1 MRVSLSDTPSFSKTY
16 VSDFPRLSGG
26 LNLRDLGYMVESD
39 ESPYMKNLMWRNGLL
54 QSRPGQQTVAQMYDE
69 SIFAGAAGYAAT
81 DFQFHGYT
89 FFHVGTGFQCMK
101 FPVEE
106 GDTPQVI
113 PYYGCLPGMQYDED
127 EGLVMAGRGTF
138 FRYQNHLFYKNEGGF
153 YEIVYDESYAGE
165 RTFSPA
171 KYMFVPQTGQGVL
184 SQFAIYVYNAPSGVP
199 TDNPGSG
206 WRKLSGHDRAT
217 WKSLQDADSPIIL
230 YHPSSGSAMYAE
242 MVGTSQFRI
251 HAVPVSFTEDGV
263 LVAPVAPTK
272 WRIRLEPNASSS
284 DASVLFC
291 RYADDRD
298 PPGANVNLRAG
309 LLCYFD
315 TPRGPALGIVSS
327 PDLLTIH
334 QRCAWV
340 CQPWAE
346 DDPVLFRLTHV
357 GLQER
362 KTHAVLAFY
371 STGQSVSYNAGP
383 FYYRNLAEIA
393 EQEDAPVIVINAS
406 PVNGSGA
413 MYQPENRM
421 CSRKTVWYNAVAGV
435 TEYHLPVAPVQAVT
449 NVVVDGEQKAAGVD
463 YSVNNTT
470 GVVTF
475 HNAPDPGDPASNN
488 TVQIT
493 YSKPNPDAL
502 NAVLGCKYATVA
514 SGGDAMQYIV
524 LGGNATQPDAVF
536 WNANDEL
543 AVSPYYFPMACYNLI
558 GTRGDTVTGFGHQYN
573 DTLVFTTDSVGK
585 LTYGVESIDGR
596 NTPSFG
602 YARVNDK
609 IGCDLPWT
617 IQTVENNVVFCNS
630 YQGAHVVLSSSAAY
644 ENNIQCLSQKIND
657 DGSAAGVDIAG
668 LLRDIRESET
678 EVLSF
683 DDDSRYWLC
692 AGGKIYVWDYSVST
706 YAKPSWFYWTNIPTV
721 ALFRDAN
728 HDVYS
733 LRDGGAVVA
742 FQQICSDDGDPID
755 KVYQF
760 PTLHFGGYDRL
771 KDVPQVIVAI
781 RSDVDATVSVRY
793 DTEYETRLDK
803 TPIVVRARE
812 NQTGLARRRV
822 VVAKRKTGCRHV
834 HQFGLTLR
842 NNGVGEDLAVVSAQ
856 VFYRYQGKER

>member
-69 SIFAGAAGYAAT
+69 SIFAGAHGYAAT

-101 FPVEE
+101 FPVEG
-106 GDTPQVI
+106 GDTPRVI
-113 PYYGCLPGMQYDED
+113 PYYGCLPDMRYDLD
-127 EGLVMAGRGTF
+127 EGLVKAGRGTF

-165 RTFSPA
+165 RSFSLA
-171 KYMFVPQTGQGVL
+171 KYEFAALEDATA
-184 SQFAIYVYNAPSGVP
+184 SIQFAIYYFDENLAYPEWRQLSRVDWSTWDRLNAAGAPV
-199 TDNPGSG
+199 
-206 WRKLSGHDRAT
+206 
-217 WKSLQDADSPIIL
+217 IL
-230 YHPSSGSAMYAE
+230 YHPATGTAMYAE
-242 MVGTSQFRI
+242 MVGPTQFRFR
-251 HAVPVSFTEDGV
+251 AVPVTFENGSLSAV
-263 LVAPVAPTK
+263 IMPTQWK
-272 WRIRLEPNASSS
+272 VRRGLSGSS
-284 DASVLFC
+284 DTGPSAMFQ
-291 RYADDRD
+291 RIEDDRD
-298 PPGANVNLRAG
+298 PHDARAELRSGFLSYTNTTSGSNLS
-309 LLCYFD
+309 
-315 TPRGPALGIVSS
+315 IVSS
-327 PDLLTIH
+327 DSIWSMSESWACLLLGEAGSGVFRINNEDLKK
-334 QRCAWV
+334 RK
-340 CQPWAE
+340 AE
-346 DDPVLFRLTHV
+346 
-357 GLQER
+357 
-362 KTHAVLAFY
+362 AALAFS
-371 STGQSVSYNAGP
+371 STGQSVSYSAGP

-393 EQEDAPVIVINAS
+393 EQEGAPVTVINAS
-406 PVNGSGA
+406 PVNGSGT
-413 MYQPENRM
+413 MYQPENRLS
-421 CSRKTVWYNAVAGV
+421 SRKTVWYNAVAGV
-435 TEYHLPVAPVQAVT
+435 TEYHLPVSQIQDVT
-449 NVVVDGEQKAAGVD
+449 EVVVDGMSCMEGGVSLYD
-463 YSVNNTT
+463 Y
-470 GVVTF
+470 VVDKERGIVSF
-475 HNAPDPGDPASNN
+475 RNAPDPGDPASNN

-668 LLRDIRESET
+668 LLRDIRESGT